1 MHANPSDSELK
12 ALLTRAK
19 TIAVVGAS
27 SNPERASHGVM
38 LRLQRAGYK
47 IIPVN
52 PTERE
57 IVGERSRAKLADI
70 TEHVDI
76 VNVFRRAELTP
87 PIADEAI
94 AIGADCLWLQ
104 LGIENEETAAR
115 AKAGGLVVVMDSC
128 IAVVHALLGV
138 PRKNP

>member
-1 MHANPSDSELK
+1 MHANPSDAEIK
-12 ALLTRAK
+12 ALLTRAR

-27 SNPERASHGVM
+27 ANPERASHSVM
-38 LRLQRAGYK
+38 LRMQRAGYK

-57 IVGERSRAKLADI
+57 IVGEQSRATLADI
-70 TEHVDI
+70 KEHVDI
-76 VNVFRRAELTP
+76 VNVFRRAEVTP

-104 LGIENEETAAR
+104 MGIENEETAAR
-115 AKAGGLVVVMDSC
+115 AKAGGLAVVMDSC
-128 IAVVHALLGV
+128 IAVVHSVLGV
-138 PRKNP
+138 PRKSR